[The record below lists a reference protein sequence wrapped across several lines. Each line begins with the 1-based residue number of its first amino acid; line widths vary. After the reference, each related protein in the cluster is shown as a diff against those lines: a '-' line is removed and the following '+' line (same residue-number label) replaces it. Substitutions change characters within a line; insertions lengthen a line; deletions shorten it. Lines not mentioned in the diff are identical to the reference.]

1 MEKHEFIVLEPP
13 TSSGV
18 LELAYNMMSTGGLLP
33 LMIQK
38 SKESV
43 ESITMHLNQQNGNSD
58 GSTSLA
64 GRLVDSNVWVELH
77 ISSDKQSPATGYI
90 E

>member
-1 MEKHEFIVLEPP
+1 MEQHEFIVVEPP

-18 LELAYNMMSTGGLLP
+18 IELAYNMMNTGGLLP
-33 LMIQK
+33 LIIQR
-38 SKESV
+38 STDSV

-58 GSTSLA
+58 GSTTLA
-64 GRLVDSNVWVELH
+64 GRLVDSDVWVNLH
-77 ISSDKQSPATGYI
+77 ISNERQSPATGYM